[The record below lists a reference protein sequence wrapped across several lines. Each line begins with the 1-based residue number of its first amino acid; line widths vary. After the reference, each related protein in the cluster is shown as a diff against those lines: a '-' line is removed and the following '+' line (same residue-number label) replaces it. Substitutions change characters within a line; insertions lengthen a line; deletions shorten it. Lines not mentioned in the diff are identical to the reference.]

1 LIADF
6 RLLIEQPTD
15 HAVGFQSTISNPK
28 STIAVRRSHPHAS
41 LTTSDQSS
49 ALRKAGLFYL
59 VFVMFSYTTGGP
71 FGLED
76 MVTTSG
82 PGMTLIYL
90 LVLPFFWCIPVSLV
104 SAELTTAMPVEG
116 GFYRWTRAAFGDF
129 WGFLAGWWN
138 WSASFLLGGVYAVL
152 FTDYLAY
159 YYPTLKTTWWKHYLV
174 SVALIAALTWINV
187 RGIQMVGQV
196 ATALEIFIFLPVM
209 TMVVLGL
216 LHWHQNPFA
225 PLMPPHQP
233 TFKVFGVG
241 LALGLWLYSGYEQLS
256 TVAEEVDNP
265 QRTYPLAL
273 ALVVPLSMAA
283 YFLPAL
289 AGLASAGHWEQWH
302 TGFFSNAAS
311 MIGGTFRGRPW
322 LGTWMILAAMVANVA
337 LLNSTILTT
346 TRMPF
351 AMAQDGY
358 LPKALTRKHVRFG
371 TPWLAIV
378 LSAAIYALLAWR
390 SLADLI
396 SVYIWLRSATT
407 VLTVLSAW
415 KLRRAQP
422 ERKRS
427 FTIPGGRAGLM
438 YVVCAPAVMAVVAL
452 LGSDR
457 FGLIGGAIAIGAGP
471 VVYGMLRK
479 KAA

>member
-1 LIADF
+1 MGHPVL
-6 RLLIEQPTD
+6 D
-15 HAVGFQSTISNPK
+15 HNNLNAHN
-28 STIAVRRSHPHAS
+28 
-41 LTTSDQSS
+41 QSS

-138 WSASFLLGGVYAVL
+138 WSASFLLGGAYAVL
-152 FTDYLAY
+152 FTDYLVY
-159 YYPTLKTTWWKHYLV
+159 YFPGITGWKHYLV
-174 SVALIAALTWINV
+174 SVALISVITWINV

-209 TMVVLGL
+209 TMIVMGF
-216 LHWHQNPFA
+216 LHWNHNPFV
-225 PLMPPHQP
+225 PWIPPHQP
-233 TFKVFGVG
+233 TFKIFGVG

-256 TVAEEVDNP
+256 TVAEEVENP
-265 QRTYPLAL
+265 QRAYPRAL
-273 ALVVPLSMAA
+273 AVVVPLSIAA
-283 YFLPAL
+283 YFLPTL
-289 AGLASAGHWEQWH
+289 AGLGSAGNWEQWH
-302 TGFFSNAAS
+302 TGYFSEAARL
-311 MIGGTFRGRPW
+311 IGGPW
-322 LGTWMILAAMVANVA
+322 LGTWMTLAAMVGFVA
-337 LLNSTILTT
+337 LLNSTVLTT

-351 AMAQDGY
+351 AMAEDGY
-358 LPKALTRKHVRFG
+358 LPAALTRKHSRYG

-378 LSAAIYALLAWR
+378 VSAVIYALLAWQ
-390 SLADLI
+390 SLAQLI

-415 KLRRAQP
+415 KLRRTRP
-422 ERKRS
+422 EMPRA
-427 FTIPGGRAGLM
+427 FVIPGGRVGLF
-438 YVVCAPAVMAVVAL
+438 YVVAAPVVMSLVAL

-457 FGLIGGAIAIGAGP
+457 FALIGGAVAMVLGP
-471 VVYGMLRK
+471 VVYRGVASRSR
-479 KAA
+479 